1 MEGDTGINNPHGHL
15 LGVDPKEEE
24 VMSPAISSKANV
36 FEHDQ
41 HGYDD
46 RNINAMP
53 YKKIWI
59 SGNDQT
65 DVLFEQVYCDED
77 EVIDF
82 LGGKYLL
89 PRSHP
94 KPCGMRGGEMKVSR
108 GADELGGVGDEVK
121 GGYNVEDKKIAE
133 VSL

>member
-41 HGYDD
+41 HGSDD
-46 RNINAMP
+46 CNINDMP
-53 YKKIWI
+53 HKKIRI
-59 SGNDQT
+59 VGNDQT
-65 DVLFEQVYCDED
+65 DVLFEQVYHED
-77 EVIDF
+77 KVVHF

-89 PRSHP
+89 PRSHD
-94 KPCGMRGGEMKVSR
+94 GTHSGFSIGSE
-108 GADELGGVGDEVK
+108 
-121 GGYNVEDKKIAE
+121 NI
-133 VSL
+133 VSLCL

>member
-24 VMSPAISSKANV
+24 VISPAISSQQANL

-41 HGYDD
+41 HGSDD
-46 RNINAMP
+46 RNINDMP

-59 SGNDQT
+59 VGNDPT
-65 DVLFEQVYCDED
+65 DVLFEQVYHED
-77 EVIDF
+77 KVINF

-89 PRSHP
+89 PRSRDGTHS
-94 KPCGMRGGEMKVSR
+94 GF
-108 GADELGGVGDEVK
+108 AK
-121 GGYNVEDKKIAE
+121 GSENI
-133 VSL
+133 VSLYL